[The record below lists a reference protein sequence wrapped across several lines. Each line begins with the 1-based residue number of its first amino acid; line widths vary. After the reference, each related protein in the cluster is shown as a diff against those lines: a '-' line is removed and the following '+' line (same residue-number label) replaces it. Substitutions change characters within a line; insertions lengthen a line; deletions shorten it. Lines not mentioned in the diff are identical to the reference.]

1 MLDINR
7 MTSIQAIIKCAALKS
22 SQNHH
27 SWNAAKSYESQQD
40 TLHKCDKL
48 ALEQSEHRLTVCAI
62 TSNIQSVDKLVIIQD
77 RAHILT
83 DK

>member
-40 TLHKCDKL
+40 TLHNHDKL
-48 ALEQSEHRLTVCAI
+48 ALEQSEHIPDLAINSMCNKLKELTYRV
-62 TSNIQSVDKLVIIQD
+62 
-77 RAHILT
+77 
-83 DK
+83 

>member
-27 SWNAAKSYESQQD
+27 SWNAESYESQQD
-40 TLHKCDKL
+40 TLHNHDKL